1 LTPDGE
7 IAAGRGHRLGAND
20 DPARR
25 RGGHLGATL
34 AHDLGHREDEF
45 GQTLTG
51 LRRDRE
57 DPVSGC
63 FDVGGDDFGQVA
75 GIGHV
80 DLVQSHQARPVFQA
94 AVVGQL
100 LLDDLQIAERFASG
114 FPGGAVD
121 DVDDGLAPLDVAQ
134 EVVAQ
139 AAAFA
144 GSLDQAG
151 HIGDGEGG
159 FSGHHHAQIGDQ
171 RGERIVGDLRLCR
184 RNRRD
189 QTGFAGARVADQADV
204 GQHLELEVDD
214 AFVAFLAE
222 EGEAGRL
229 AGRRGE
235 RGVAQPALAAACHH
249 DLVDLPE
256 IGEHTAGSFVGD
268 DGALGHHQDDVFAVG
283 AVAVPTHAGL
293 PVLGLAHRL
302 PVVVDQRCQTGIG
315 AQDDRS
321 AVAAVAAV
329 RAAERLEL
337 LAVHGR
343 AAMAS
348 IACADG
354 EPRAVNE

>member
-1 LTPDGE
+1 M
-7 IAAGRGHRLGAND
+7 
-20 DPARR
+20 
-25 RGGHLGATL
+25 
-34 AHDLGHREDEF
+34 
-45 GQTLTG
+45 
-51 LRRDRE
+51 
-57 DPVSGC
+57 
-63 FDVGGDDFGQVA
+63 
-75 GIGHV
+75 
-80 DLVQSHQARPVFQA
+80 
-94 AVVGQL
+94 
-100 LLDDLQIAERFASG
+100 
-114 FPGGAVD
+114 
-121 DVDDGLAPLDVAQ
+121 DDGLAPLDVAQ

-302 PVVVDQRCQTGIG
+302 PVVVDQRCQTEPWPPLPALTVSRARSTNDGI
-315 AQDDRS
+315 AMKCLLN
-321 AVAAVAAV
+321 V
-329 RAAERLEL
+329 RTS
-337 LAVHGR
+337 
-343 AAMAS
+343 AAMAWLRPTDALVHS
-348 IACADG
+348 TETANGAPQCDSPA
-354 EPRAVNE
+354 P